1 MGIRENWEM
10 VYASQ
15 REWGWLTAIEIFCG
29 GTAGGTYIISTL
41 SYLVF
46 GGRIFLTGVYASLVL
61 VLISVFVLVAES
73 TFLWRLPR
81 AFFNIK
87 SPLALGAIS
96 LSLLIVFSIG
106 TIGILSTDLAPKAS
120 YVLGWLGVGV
130 SLLAILYPGALMGLM
145 KAIPFWSGSGPSLL
159 LLSAA
164 LVSGCAV
171 VTLAGG
177 LGHLNFNLSRVTIG
191 LLLIHGLSLLIYIRM
206 GGKGSR
212 AAQISVQRLIKG
224 NLFFIFMIGVIGVGW
239 VVPAVLYLIGIL
251 SSSTSMLHIGSG
263 LILIGGILMRYSLIA
278 SGVKI
283 PMLSE
288 DSIGATYWLS
298 RRG

>member
-1 MGIRENWEM
+1 MSIRENWK
-10 VYASQ
+10 YGYPSQ
-15 REWGWLTAIEIFCG
+15 KEWGWPVAIEIFCG
-29 GTAGGTYIISTL
+29 GTAGGTYIL
-41 SYLVF
+41 SVLPYLLYS
-46 GGRIFLTGVYASLVL
+46 GRIFLTGVYASLGL
-61 VLISVFVLVAES
+61 VLISVFILVAES

-87 SPLALGAIS
+87 SPLALGATS
-96 LSLLIVFSIG
+96 LFLLIVFSIA
-106 TIGILSTDLAPKAS
+106 TVGIFSTGLASKAS
-120 YVLGWLGVGV
+120 NVVGWLGVGV
-130 SLLAILYPGALMGLM
+130 SLLAIIYPGALMGLM

-164 LVSGCAV
+164 LVAGCAV
-171 VTLAGG
+171 VTLSGG
-177 LGHLNFNLSRVTIG
+177 LNHLNFNLSRVTLG
-191 LLLIHGLSLLIYIRM
+191 LLLIYGLSLLIYIRM

-212 AAQISVQRLIKG
+212 AAQISVHRLSKG
-224 NLFFIFMIGVIGVGW
+224 NLFFIFMIGVMGVGW
-239 VVPAVLYLIGIL
+239 VVPSALYLIGII
-251 SSSTSMLHIGSG
+251 SSSAPMLHIGSG

>member
-1 MGIRENWEM
+1 MGIIENWKWG
-10 VYASQ
+10 YTSQ
-15 REWGWLTAIEIFCG
+15 KEWGWPVAIEIFCG
-29 GTAGGTYIISTL
+29 GTAGGTYIL
-41 SYLVF
+41 SILPYLLF
-46 GGRIFLTGVYASLVL
+46 SGRIFLTGVYASLVL
-61 VLISVFVLVAES
+61 VLISIFVLVAES

-87 SPLALGAIS
+87 SPLTLGAIS
-96 LSLLIVFSIG
+96 LSLLIIFSIA
-106 TIGILSTDLAPKAS
+106 TVGILSTGFASRAS
-120 YVLGWLGVGV
+120 YVMGWLGVAV
-130 SLLAILYPGALMGLM
+130 SLLAIIYPGALMGLM

-177 LGHLNFNLSRVTIG
+177 LGHVNFDLSRVTLG
-191 LLLIHGLSLLIYIRM
+191 LLVIHGLSLLIYIM
-206 GGKGSR
+206 TGGQGSK
-212 AAQISVQRLIKG
+212 AAHISVQRLIKG
-224 NLFFIFMIGVIGVGW
+224 NLFFIFMIGAMGVGL
-239 VVPAVLYLIGIL
+239 VVPSVLYIIGIL
-251 SSSTSMLHIGSG
+251 SSSTFMFHIGSG

-288 DSIGATYWLS
+288 DSIGATYWLYH
-298 RRG
+298 